1 VSDFISKNHLFILG
15 SGFSAGAGI
24 PMIGTLLSEAM
35 AIFKRESVG
44 LFERVN
50 NHAKICFQK
59 DYIDFNA
66 VDFAHFCTFLVSC
79 QLSIVG

>member
-1 VSDFISKNHLFILG
+1 
-15 SGFSAGAGI
+15 
-24 PMIGTLLSEAM
+24 MIGTLLSEAM

-66 VDFAHFCTFLVSC
+66 VDFAHFCTPF
-79 QLSIVG
+79 